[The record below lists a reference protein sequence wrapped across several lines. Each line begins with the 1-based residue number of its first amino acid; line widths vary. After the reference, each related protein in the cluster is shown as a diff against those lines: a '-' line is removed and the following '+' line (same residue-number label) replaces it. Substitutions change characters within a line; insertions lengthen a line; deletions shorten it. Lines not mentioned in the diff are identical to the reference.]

1 MTSARARPRRPFG
14 RLAANRIHGVL
25 FPAMSTTLSK
35 TRTDKRKA
43 RPKRKARRGRGR
55 PSRYTTELAADICRR
70 LADGEPLRSICR
82 DPAMP
87 DKATVLRWLADKAK
101 ADFRDQYVHARE
113 MQADALFDEALE
125 IADETTGDLTTD
137 KDGKEIVRHENIQR
151 SRLRVDTRK
160 WAAGK
165 LAPKRYGDKLQHTGE
180 GGGPI
185 RVRPDLS
192 KLTDEELN
200 ALERILGRATDAR

>member
-1 MTSARARPRRPFG
+1 MMTKKKPTPK
-14 RLAANRIHGVL
+14 
-25 FPAMSTTLSK
+25 K
-35 TRTDKRKA
+35 TKK
-43 RPKRKARRGRGR
+43 GR
-55 PSRYTTELAADICRR
+55 PSLYTEALAAKLCLR
-70 LADGEPLRSICR
+70 LAEGETLRSVCR
-82 DPAMP
+82 DQAMP

-101 ADFRDQYVHARE
+101 ADFRDQYAHARE

-125 IADETTGDLTTD
+125 IADNVSGDWAED
-137 KDGKEIVRHENIQR
+137 KDGRKVLDHEHIQR

-165 LAPKRYGDKLQHTGE
+165 LAPKRYGDKMQHTGD

-200 ALERILGRATDAR
+200 ALECILGRASDAR

>member
-1 MTSARARPRRPFG
+1 
-14 RLAANRIHGVL
+14 
-25 FPAMSTTLSK
+25 
-35 TRTDKRKA
+35 
-43 RPKRKARRGRGR
+43 
-55 PSRYTTELAADICRR
+55 
-70 LADGEPLRSICR
+70 
-82 DPAMP
+82 
-87 DKATVLRWLADKAK
+87 
-101 ADFRDQYVHARE
+101 

-125 IADETTGDLTTD
+125 IADDASGDWAVD
-137 KDGKEIVRHENIQR
+137 KDGKKTLDHENIQR

-200 ALERILGRATDAR
+200 VLERILGRATDAR

>member
-1 MTSARARPRRPFG
+1 MTKKKPVP
-14 RLAANRIHGVL
+14 
-25 FPAMSTTLSK
+25 K
-35 TRTDKRKA
+35 KRK
-43 RPKRKARRGRGR
+43 KGR
-55 PSRYTTELAADICRR
+55 PSLYTEALAAKICQR
-70 LADGEPLRSICR
+70 LAEGETLRSICR
-82 DPAMP
+82 DQAMP
-87 DKATVLRWLADKAK
+87 DKATVLRWLADKTK
-101 ADFRDQYVHARE
+101 ADFRDQYAHARE

-125 IADETTGDLTTD
+125 IADDASGDWMVD
-137 KDGKEIVRHENIQR
+137 KDGKKTLDHEHVQR

-165 LAPKRYGDKLQHTGE
+165 LAPKRYGDKLQHTGD

-200 ALERILGRATDAR
+200 ALERILGRTTDA

>member
-1 MTSARARPRRPFG
+1 MAKKKPVPKK
-14 RLAANRIHGVL
+14 
-25 FPAMSTTLSK
+25 PK
-35 TRTDKRKA
+35 T
-43 RPKRKARRGRGR
+43 GR
-55 PSRYTTELAADICRR
+55 PSLYTESLAAEICRR
-70 LADGEPLRSICR
+70 LAEGETLRSVCR

-87 DKATVLRWLADKAK
+87 DKATVLRWLGDEAK
-101 ADFRDQYVHARE
+101 TGFRDQYAHARD

-125 IADETTGDLTTD
+125 IADDVSGDWSTD
-137 KDGKEIVRHENIQR
+137 KDGKKVLDHEHVQR

-165 LAPKRYGDKLQHTGE
+165 LAPKRYGDKMQHTGD

-192 KLTDEELN
+192 KLTDKELN
-200 ALERILGRATDAR
+200 VLERILGRAADAG

>member
-1 MTSARARPRRPFG
+1 MTGAMTMKK
-14 RLAANRIHGVL
+14 
-25 FPAMSTTLSK
+25 PAPK
-35 TRTDKRKA
+35 KRK
-43 RPKRKARRGRGR
+43 RGR
-55 PSRYTTELAADICRR
+55 PSRYTPELAAELCER
-70 LADGEPLRSICR
+70 LADGETLRSICR
-82 DPAMP
+82 DEKMP
-87 DKATVLRWLADKAK
+87 DKATVLRWLADKTK
-101 ADFRDQYVHARE
+101 VDFRDQYAHARD

-125 IADETTGDLTTD
+125 IADDASGDWSTD
-137 KDGKEIVRHENIQR
+137 KDGKKALNHEHIQR

-165 LAPKRYGDKLQHTGE
+165 LAPKRYGDKVQHTGD

-200 ALERILGRATDAR
+200 VLERILGRATNAR

>member
-1 MTSARARPRRPFG
+1 MTKK
-14 RLAANRIHGVL
+14 I
-25 FPAMSTTLSK
+25 PAPK
-35 TRTDKRKA
+35 KA
-43 RPKRKARRGRGR
+43 KRGR
-55 PSRYTTELAADICRR
+55 PSLYTGALAAKLCLR
-70 LADGEPLRSICR
+70 LAEGETLRAICR
-82 DPAMP
+82 DQAMP

-101 ADFRDQYVHARE
+101 ADFRDQYAHARD

-125 IADETTGDLTTD
+125 IADDVSGDWSTD
-137 KDGKEIVRHENIQR
+137 KDGKKVLDHEHIQR

-165 LAPKRYGDKLQHTGE
+165 LAPKRYGDKMQHTGD

-192 KLTDEELN
+192 KLTDKELN
-200 ALERILGRATDAR
+200 VLERILGRAADAG